1 MSIYSCKT
9 RAGAHT
15 AKLTFEILK
24 DNKQLT
30 LLKPHH
36 WPSNNPDLNPVD
48 FEIWGPLEQ
57 NVYQG

>member
-48 FEIWGPLEQ
+48 FDIWGPLE
-57 NVYQG
+57 